1 MGRVFAVLFAEVA
14 SAAAAQAAFPDGTVL
29 QYPNPRSNPGYR
41 QGRFGE
47 YVFLNIRRFVIVKV
61 PMERHFVYA
70 CPILT
75 YSGRGTTKPDC
86 DPAEHTIVHFRG
98 TKPCYLQGENGMTM
112 DPIEIEHTSD
122 PRATL
127 KPASRLHL
135 GMTYPVQWNVKVKD
149 IGMVSQAHLKKLKKY
164 WKTVNEDDSDED

>member
-1 MGRVFAVLFAEVA
+1 
-14 SAAAAQAAFPDGTVL
+14 
-29 QYPNPRSNPGYR
+29 RSNPGYT

-47 YVFLNIRRFVIVKV
+47 YVFSNIRRFVIVKV
-61 PMERHFVYA
+61 PMEKVPKGSSAKPRPKHFAYA

-164 WKTVNEDDSDED
+164 